1 MGRFS
6 ALRLHPPPIWRGGI
20 VRLFSLVFAHFPVG
34 RGGPARL
41 FGLAIA
47 HWPRCSRQ
55 WEGRAPQSFDLEGP
69 RQSALQPRPRPLAS
83 GEGGASPSPTLQ
95 WGGEALLGF
104 SASPS
109 PADRAARA
117 SGEGERRSSTL
128 RPHSRP
134 LGGVTPLGTST
145 SPSPTH
151 RWGREGGASQA
162 FSLAQALARLARRR
176 RLALQ
181 PCPYPLA
188 NGAERR
194 FSAAAALQP
203 RSRRLA
209 LRPLPR
215 PLIMSGRGITRLIN
229 FALAHLPV

>member
-6 ALRLHPPPIWRGGI
+6 ALRLHPRPFGGEA
-20 VRLFSLVFAHFPVG
+20 SLVSSASSSHHFPVG

-41 FGLAIA
+41 FRPRHRSLAA
-47 HWPRCSRQ
+47 LLAPA
-55 WEGRAPQSFDLEGP
+55 GRA
-69 RQSALQPRPRPLAS
+69 
-83 GEGGASPSPTLQ
+83 
-95 WGGEALLGF
+95 
-104 SASPS
+104 
-109 PADRAARA
+109 
-117 SGEGERRSSTL
+117 RSSIF
-128 RPHSRP
+128 R
-134 LGGVTPLGTST
+134 LGGTTPIGSST